1 MKNEKQDMNDIEK
14 RIPPRVIFIIL
25 LIIILL
31 MKKLLNLKRFS
42 FLNKSF
48 FYPFDY

>member
-14 RIPPRVIFIIL
+14 SNARVIFIIL

-31 MKKLLNLKRFS
+31 MKVVES
-42 FLNKSF
+42 
-48 FYPFDY
+48 